1 LQSGGVQAGIATL
14 PRSSW
19 TLDHRKAGT
28 MSTTM
33 TRGAKLAPDRDRT
46 LDPRTWGRQMLNKV
60 PEITL
65 YFWVIKVLCTTVG
78 ETAADYLN
86 SNLGL
91 GLSGTSY
98 VMSAVLIVAL
108 VFQFASRRY
117 KPGTYWLSVVLIS
130 VVGTLIS
137 DNLVDGYGIPLQTTT
152 IVFGVALAL
161 TFAWWYAS
169 EGTLSIHTIFT
180 TRREAFYWA
189 AVLFTFALGTSAGD
203 FLSEKLA
210 LGYLNAVFLFAG
222 AIAVVALAHFVFRL
236 NAILSFWLA
245 YILTRPL
252 GASIGDYM
260 SQAKPDGGLG
270 LGTTVTSFIFLGVIL
285 ALVVYLAVTRVDVIP
300 SVGRRAKAGPREPHA
315 ETRVLVVT
323 NKTDATPALLEA
335 VRARAASG
343 PAMFFMLVPNP
354 DHLAFDRSTPD
365 HPRGDEIL
373 ARALPVI
380 EGPAGG
386 EVNGRVANSPNAYD
400 DIVEELEGED
410 YDEIIL
416 ETPPSHVSHWLHVD
430 LPERIRHL
438 GVPLST
444 VTATH

>member
-1 LQSGGVQAGIATL
+1 
-14 PRSSW
+14 
-19 TLDHRKAGT
+19 

-33 TRGAKLAPDRDRT
+33 TRTEQPTLPPQRDKT
-46 LDPRTWGRQMLNKV
+46 SSSPSLGRQMLNKV

-65 YFWVIKVLCTTVG
+65 YFWIIKVLCTTVG

-86 SNLGL
+86 TTLGF

-98 VMSAVLIVAL
+98 VMSGVLIVAL
-108 VFQFASRRY
+108 VFQFATTRY
-117 KPGTYWLSVVLIS
+117 RPGIYWLSVVLIS

-137 DNLVDGYGIPLQTTT
+137 DNLVDGYGISLGTTT
-152 IVFGVALAL
+152 IVFGAILAAV
-161 TFAWWYAS
+161 FAWWYAS
-169 EGTLSIHTIFT
+169 ERTLSIHTIVT

-203 FLSEKLA
+203 LVSERMS
-210 LGYLNAVFLFAG
+210 LGYLNAVLLFGA
-222 AIAVVALAHFVFRL
+222 AIAIVAMAHFRFKL
-236 NAILSFWLA
+236 NAILSFWIA

-260 SQAKPDGGLG
+260 SQAKVDGGLG
-270 LGTTVTSFIFLGVIL
+270 LGTTVTSFIFLGAIL
-285 ALVVYLAVTRVDVIP
+285 AMVVYLAVTKVDVITGA
-300 SVGRRAKAGPREPHA
+300 GRRTKALAPHD
-315 ETRVLVVT
+315 ERRVLVVT
-323 NKTDATPALLEA
+323 NKTDATPALLDA
-335 VRARAASG
+335 VRQRAAAG
-343 PAMFFMLVPNP
+343 PVSFFMLVPNP
-354 DHLAFDRSTPD
+354 DHLAFDRSTSD
-365 HPRGDEIL
+365 HPHGDRIL
-373 ARALPVI
+373 ASALPAL

-400 DIVEELEGED
+400 DIVEELEGSG

-430 LPERIRHL
+430 LPERIKQF
-438 GVPLST
+438 GIPLST